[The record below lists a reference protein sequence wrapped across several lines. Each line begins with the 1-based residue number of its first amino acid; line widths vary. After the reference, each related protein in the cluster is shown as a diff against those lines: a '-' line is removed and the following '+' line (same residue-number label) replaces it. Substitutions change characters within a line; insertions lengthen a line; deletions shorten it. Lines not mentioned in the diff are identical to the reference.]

1 MAFGGVMKVLFIGG
15 TGIIS
20 SASTRLAAERG
31 IELTLLRRGQRTAA
45 LPKNVHSIILDI
57 ADEAAVAQALGNQ
70 VFDAVVDWIAFT
82 PADVERDI
90 RLYRDRARQ
99 FIFISSASAYQRPVG
114 HYLITESTPLVNPYW
129 QYSRDKIACE
139 ERLMKAYREDGFPI
153 TIVRPSLT
161 YGETQIVLAV
171 NSWQKSYTAVD
182 RMRRGKKVIVPGDGS
197 SLWVITHNSD
207 FAEGLVGLLGHRQAI
222 GHAFHITSDEAMT
235 WDQFYNITARAAGIE
250 AKIVHIASDFIGAC
264 IPDEVGSLT
273 GDKAV
278 SVVFDNS
285 KIKRFVPGYCAKT
298 PFAQGIQR
306 TIEWFD
312 ADPKR
317 KEIDEEANAS
327 WDKLIQAYES
337 GLANALRVF
346 GHRV

>member
-1 MAFGGVMKVLFIGG
+1 MKVLFIGG
-15 TGIIS
+15 TGNIS

-31 IELTLLRRGQRTAA
+31 IELTLLRRGQRRAA
-45 LPKNVHSIILDI
+45 IPNDVGTMMMDVN
-57 ADEAAVAQALGNQ
+57 DETAVAQVIGNQ
-70 VFDAVVDWIAFT
+70 VFDTVVDWIAFT

-90 RLYRDRARQ
+90 RLFRGRARQ

-114 HYLITESTPLVNPYW
+114 HYLITESTPLANPYW

-139 ERLMKAYREDGFPI
+139 ERLMKAYREEGFPI

-161 YGETQIVLAV
+161 YGDTQIVLAV
-171 NSWQKSYTAVD
+171 NSWRKSYTAVD

-207 FAEGLVGLLGHRQAI
+207 FAEGLVGLLGNSQAI
-222 GHAFHITSDEAMT
+222 GHAFHITSDEVMT
-235 WDQFYNITARAAGIE
+235 WDQFYAITARAAGVE
-250 AKIVHIASDFIGAC
+250 AQIVHIPSDFIGAC

-273 GDKAV
+273 GDKAS

-298 PFAQGIQR
+298 PFAQGIR
-306 TIEWFD
+306 KTIEWFD
-312 ADPKR
+312 ADASR
-317 KEIDEEANAS
+317 KEIDEGANAA
-327 WDKLIQAYES
+327 WDRLIHAYDS
-337 GLANALRVF
+337 GLTEGLRAF
-346 GHRV
+346 GR